1 MKKFSEGIKDF
12 FYDAIDYIVMIA
24 IIVVVAGIIGWRLNA
39 LFDEDASSSH
49 IVQKNK
55 IETSKDKNSSDKNNT
70 SVDSNTANKTDDK
83 KTNDNNTN
91 SNEIIKIVIPQ
102 GSPCSSIAGI
112 LQNKGLIADKGD
124 FLAKAQEMHLDTK
137 FKSGEFEI
145 KKNSSIEDII
155 KTLTK

>member
-24 IIVVVAGIIGWRLNA
+24 IIVVVAGIIGWRLNV
-39 LFDEDASSSH
+39 LFDEDTSNGH
-49 IVQKNK
+49 IATENK
-55 IETSKDKNSSDKNNT
+55 IETSKDKNLTNRSSTSKNNT
-70 SVDSNTANKTDDK
+70 STAEKDDK
-83 KTNDNNTN
+83 KANDTDTN
-91 SNEIIKIVIPQ
+91 SNEIIKIVVPQ
-102 GSPCSSIAGI
+102 GSPCSSIAEI